1 MIGCRLTND
10 INASPFLAP
19 KPLLRRG
26 APTLRQ
32 VVGRVASPDLGGE
45 REAIPST
52 YATFALHVTT
62 VSYALLSEGAPV
74 ELPVWA
80 TGFFKSRPVAPPG
93 RGAWCNDQ
101 DAERST
107 KAPGAER
114 RTSDNS
120 VNAKFAEFLFQALG

>member
-1 MIGCRLTND
+1 MGPLYLVAVSA
-10 INASPFLAP
+10 ASTSSTPFRFAG
-19 KPLLRRG
+19 RRSY
-26 APTLRQ
+26 LERQ

-80 TGFFKSRPVAPPG
+80 TGFFR
-93 RGAWCNDQ
+93 
-101 DAERST
+101 
-107 KAPGAER
+107 
-114 RTSDNS
+114 
-120 VNAKFAEFLFQALG
+120 